1 MNHTINLYIWLRVKQ
16 QLIVLFI
23 TILSVTKAQHLD
35 SLIVS
40 ANGYAHDT
48 LRAGLFYEQ
57 GFRYRLKN
65 PDFSFRCAR
74 YSEAYAAQSHSPYYK
89 AKAATLLGIL
99 FYRKGD
105 HKRALHYHQQA
116 IQWRQEIKDVAGIA
130 KSELNLANVYSELK
144 VYRQAELCYLR
155 ALQAAIDQNDSLL
168 SDRLYLNLGVLH
180 QEQGH
185 FVLAEYYYIKALEQ
199 SKQNSDYEIQGSAL
213 NNLSD
218 LSFAGNDMDKAEAY
232 ADASLVIKDLMDNEP
247 EKADSYL
254 CLAKIAL
261 NRNMPEEADKQ
272 LIKTL
277 GIIQKYNY
285 GEALEEYYNVKAL
298 WAEKVKDVYMANACY
313 KKLLALKDSLQTKEV
328 PVQFDESFTP
338 VIAPVTQK
346 SYGYFVWIF
355 LFLLVPFAAYFI
367 KPRQL

>member
-1 MNHTINLYIWLRVKQ
+1 MKP

-23 TILSVTKAQHLD
+23 TILSVTRAQNLD
-35 SLIVS
+35 SLVVS
-40 ANGYAHDT
+40 ANGYAHDS
-48 LRAGLFYEQ
+48 LRAKLFYEQ

-74 YSEAYAAQSHSPYYK
+74 YSEAYAERSQAVYSK

-99 FYRKGD
+99 FYRKGNYA
-105 HKRALHYHQQA
+105 RALQFHQQA
-116 IQWRQEIKDVAGIA
+116 LQWRREIKDVPGIA
-130 KSELNLANVYSELK
+130 KSELNLANVYGELKAYKQSELF
-144 VYRQAELCYLR
+144 YLQ

-168 SDRLYLNLGVLH
+168 SDRVYLNLGVLH
-180 QEQGH
+180 QQQGNAS
-185 FVLAEYYYIKALEQ
+185 LAEYYYIKALER

-218 LSFAGNDMDKAEAY
+218 LSLTGNDMDKAEAY

-254 CLAKIAL
+254 CLAKIEL
-261 NRNMPEEADKQ
+261 TRNKPEAANAH
-272 LIKTL
+272 LSKTL
-277 GIIQKYNY
+277 AIIERYNY
-285 GEALEEYYNVKAL
+285 REALEEYYTVKAL
-298 WAEKVKDVYMANACY
+298 WAENVKDIYTANACY
-313 KKLLALKDSLQTKEV
+313 KKLLTLKDSLQIKEEL

-338 VIAPVTQK
+338 IITPVSQK
-346 SYGYFVWIF
+346 SYGYFIWIF

-367 KPRQL
+367 KPRHL